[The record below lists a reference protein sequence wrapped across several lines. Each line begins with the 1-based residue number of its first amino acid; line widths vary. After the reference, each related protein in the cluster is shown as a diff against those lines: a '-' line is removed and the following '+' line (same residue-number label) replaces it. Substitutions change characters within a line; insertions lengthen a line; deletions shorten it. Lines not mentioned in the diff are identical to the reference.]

1 MPCPQLS
8 FTREVEIIA
17 STLQPAST
25 VHNFTFTLPAPSTP
39 LASSPSTDLLR
50 ASVLT
55 TNTDVT
61 SYAYPYTDDPFA
73 RARPS
78 SAYLG
83 PSSSSFLSP
92 NGHTPAGRG
101 AARSKRS
108 SSITLAHAA
117 TKSFTNFSFA
127 SLAP

>member
-1 MPCPQLS
+1 MPCLQLS

-78 SAYLG
+78 SASESESESLDSSEDDSSNSLG
-83 PSSSSFLSP
+83 LWYMQ
-92 NGHTPAGRG
+92 HTIEH
-101 AARSKRS
+101 ARV
-108 SSITLAHAA
+108 
-117 TKSFTNFSFA
+117 
-127 SLAP
+127 